1 MSSGKDAKIKNVM
14 RLVHQKGVVTAVYL
28 RRQGVSYQSMLK
40 YRRSDWLR
48 SLGNGAFC
56 ESGDVPSIDAA
67 LAALVEQLELPLHL
81 GGKSALAQRG
91 IMQYVPIGGLPSE
104 IYVRHGV
111 RLPKWF
117 SVTYSG
123 SFVCRH
129 SSLFPDETGVE
140 HRDSACAVSSPE
152 RAFLELAADVPRK
165 VALGELYQLMEF
177 ADTLRPKLISELLT
191 KCGSVKAKRVF
202 LFLADDLGHRWAK
215 KVDHSGIDLGVGC
228 RVIDKGGEF
237 QPKYNIVVKPW
248 REY

>member
-1 MSSGKDAKIKNVM
+1 MSSEKDTKIKNVM
-14 RLVHQKGVVTAVYL
+14 RLVHRKGVVTAVYL

-40 YRRSDWLR
+40 YRQSDWLR

-67 LAALVEQLELPLHL
+67 LAAIDEQLGLPIHL
-81 GGKSALAQRG
+81 GGKTALAERG

-104 IYVRHGV
+104 IYLRRGV

-117 SVTYSG
+117 SDTYFG
-123 SFVCRH
+123 RFVCKR
-129 SSLFPDETGVE
+129 SCLFSDETGVE
-140 HRDSACAVSSPE
+140 HREAACAVSSPE
-152 RAFLELAADVPRK
+152 RAFLELAAEVPQRI
-165 VALGELYQLMEF
+165 ALGELYQLMEF
-177 ADTLRPKLISELLT
+177 ADTLRPKLVSELLA

-202 LFLADDLGHRWAK
+202 LLLADDLGYRWSK
-215 KVDHSGIDLGVGC
+215 RVDHSGIDLGAGC

-237 QPKYNIVVKPW
+237 QPKYTLVVKPW

>member
-1 MSSGKDAKIKNVM
+1 MSSEKDTKIKNVM
-14 RLVHQKGVVTAVYL
+14 RLVHRKGVVTAVYL

-40 YRRSDWLR
+40 YRQSDWLR

-67 LAALVEQLELPLHL
+67 LAALVEQLGLPIHL
-81 GGKSALAQRG
+81 GGKTALARRG

-104 IYVRHGV
+104 IYMRRGV

-117 SVTYSG
+117 SGTYAG
-123 SFVCRH
+123 QFVCRR
-129 SSLFPDETGVE
+129 SCLFPDETGVE
-140 HRDSACAVSSPE
+140 RREAACAVSSPE
-152 RAFLELAADVPRK
+152 RAFLELAAEVPQK
-165 VALGELYQLMEF
+165 IALGELYQLMEF
-177 ADTLRPKLISELLT
+177 ADTLRPKLVSELLT

-202 LFLADDLGHRWAK
+202 LLLADDLGHRWAK
-215 KVDHSGIDLGVGC
+215 RVDLSGIDLGAGC

>member
-1 MSSGKDAKIKNVM
+1 MSLGKDTKIQNVT

-28 RRQGVSYQSMLK
+28 RRRGVSYQSMLK

-104 IYVRHGV
+104 IYVRRGV

-129 SSLFPDETGVE
+129 SSPFPDETGVE